1 MAKLENALSTQSEY
15 CAGIGPHATS
25 TQLAHGGHVSTHEG
39 ELQNER
45 RVRSQR
51 WKMLSCAGTRYS
63 SHLRFQPA
71 QKQKRRRAT
80 TLDVSPDE
88 LRDKSIDEALAIS
101 PNETR
106 ESCLAAARK
115 VLIEAGVLKG
125 SQVGNRLWAALNRS
139 ERFEREEKGR
149 YRLVPEEED
158 TPLLTPSVFISKS
171 SR

>member
-1 MAKLENALSTQSEY
+1 MPDITMKAIQNEIDALTRRMDKLRATLENAELRRD
-15 CAGIGPHATS
+15 AL
-25 TQLAHGGHVSTHEG
+25 QLTLEH
-39 ELQNER
+39 
-45 RVRSQR
+45 
-51 WKMLSCAGTRYS
+51 
-63 SHLRFQPA
+63 FQPA

-88 LRDKSIDEALAIS
+88 LRDKSIDEALVYIAERNKGVVPS
-101 PNETR
+101 T
-106 ESCLAAARK
+106 AARK

-149 YRLVPEEED
+149 YRLIPEEED